1 MSKMVLPME
10 LYHAARETCLRLYI
24 ANGGDARA
32 KWNIRPYPGTAAIA
46 CNESNAYRPP
56 SFTLCMPSFPLD
68 VRLPRWKADLIAAY
82 TVHEL
87 LHALWTDWNAVAQS
101 RADGLHGLTNALE
114 DNRIEARATRGD
126 LLQVS
131 EARRLLEALNAHIIE
146 RALKAPSFRLD
157 APEQFSFVLNIV
169 IFAEKLGYRST
180 FPTDWRSQVNP
191 AWLPLFDHALARFD
205 ALGSTGDALAL
216 ARELK
221 KVAAKLPKAKPERK
235 PEAKPEGDGEGEG
248 EGAQPA
254 PPPRE
259 PEIVEDESEDKP
271 KGAGAP
277 KAQEAPEKPEDDDE
291 GDEPEDKPEGVP
303 GASESEDE
311 GDEPEDKPEGAGE
324 SAGEDM
330 PAPESA
336 SESDAKSED
345 AANAPGGRGGKVDME
360 APEPEGEPGPDM
372 SDATQDYSEAN
383 LNDLAEEAARE
394 AKQHL
399 STVQANASY
408 ASIVLNAEP
417 HREATLDRGGDPKR
431 ASAIIASPA
440 KLRRHLTL
448 AVKSPERVGVERR
461 QVSGRLDLRNLS
473 GIMSGSETVFRR
485 RIEDAGQ
492 EAAVA
497 FLLDVSS
504 SMKGQRLAAAK
515 AMALHMGDALKAA
528 GVKFEIAAFDDNAIW
543 TPKPFAK
550 AWANDTRRAVAGMQT
565 AGGTSMLPAMKTCAE
580 RLLKV
585 GNVSRRILLVL
596 TDGQDIHPEQA
607 NATLC
612 AWYKARGVEIVGIGL
627 LTHKLDRTFNGRAV
641 HVYDCERL
649 STVGLSELVKAL
661 DAGAPRVA

>member
-1 MSKMVLPME
+1 MTKMVLPME
-10 LYHAARETCLRLYI
+10 LYHAARETCLRLYV
-24 ANGGDARA
+24 ANGGDPRA
-32 KWNIRPYPGTAAIA
+32 KWTIQPYPGTAAIA
-46 CNESNAYRPP
+46 CDEGNAYRPP
-56 SFTLCMPSFPLD
+56 SFRLCMPSFPLD
-68 VRLPRWKADLIAAY
+68 MRLPRWKADLIAAY

-101 RADGLHGLTNALE
+101 RRDGLHGLMNALE

-126 LLQVS
+126 LVQVS

-169 IFAEKLGYRST
+169 IFSEKLGYRST
-180 FPTDWRSQVNP
+180 FPADWRARVNP

-205 ALGSTGDALAL
+205 ALSSTGDALAL
-216 ARELK
+216 AHELK
-221 KVAAKLPKAKPERK
+221 KMAAKLPKAKPERK
-235 PEAKPEGDGEGEG
+235 PETKPKTKPEGKGE
-248 EGAQPA
+248 
-254 PPPRE
+254 
-259 PEIVEDESEDKP
+259 
-271 KGAGAP
+271 GAGAP
-277 KAQEAPEKPEDDDE
+277 RAQEAPEKPEDDDE
-291 GDEPEDKPEGVP
+291 GDEPEDKPKGVP

-311 GDEPEDKPEGAGE
+311 GDKPEDKPEGAGE

-330 PAPESA
+330 PAPENA
-336 SESDAKSED
+336 SESDAKSEGN
-345 AANAPGGRGGKVDME
+345 ANAPGGRGGKVDME

-383 LNDLAEEAARE
+383 LDDLARDAARE

-417 HREATLDRGGDPKR
+417 HREATLARGGDPKR
-431 ASAIIASPA
+431 AGAMIASPA

-473 GIMSGSETVFRR
+473 GIMSGSDTVFRR

-497 FLLDVSS
+497 FLLDVSD

-550 AWANDTRRAVAGMQT
+550 AWATDTRRAVAGMQT

-596 TDGQDIHPEQA
+596 TDGQDSHPEEA

-627 LTHKLDRTFNGRAV
+627 LTHRLARTFNGRAV